1 MFPLNDAAGTF
12 FANIPQCTRKDLRN
26 AVEAAAK
33 AGPGWAK
40 RTAYNRGQ
48 ILYRLARNA
57 RGPQRGDGRRHP
69 ARRRDARPPRT
80 KEVAATV
87 DRLIHYAGWTDKY
100 EQVLGNV
107 NPVASPH
114 FNFTV
119 TEPMGI
125 VGVLAPEE
133 APLLA
138 LVSLIAPAITS
149 GNTVVALASTS
160 QPYPA
165 IVLGEMLATSDL
177 PGGVVNLLTGFRK
190 ELVPTFATH
199 THLRAISGVANADER
214 KTAQA
219 RRGRQREARAFDQGG
234 GTRDW
239 FADTAQSLYEIR
251 DYARVQDD
259 LASDRGVSGLRGAW
273 RVFARVRQ
281 PLQNEFKARLTRLG
295 APGFLD
301 MAHDPAAQRGRASLE
316 RLAGRGSKLQ
326 RPLQIRRNGRLPR
339 VGRTG
344 ESHL

>member
-1 MFPLNDAAGTF
+1 MSRLPITKTPKVYVGGAFIRSESARVFPLKDAAGNF

-48 ILYRLARNA
+48 IIYRIGEMIEARADELAAAIMVGAATPSSPTRPVG
-57 RGPQRGDGRRHP
+57 RGSISKTA
-69 ARRRDARPPRT
+69 ARR
-80 KEVAATV
+80 EVAATV
-87 DRLIHYAGWTDKY
+87 DRLIYYAGWADKY

-107 NPVASPH
+107 NPVAAPY

-125 VGVLAPEE
+125 VGVIAPDE

-138 LVSLIAPAITS
+138 LLSLIVPAITS
-149 GNTVVALASTS
+149 GNTVVALASTA

-199 THLRAISGVANADER
+199 THLRAISAVANADER
-214 KTAQA
+214 
-219 RRGRQREARAFDQGG
+219 RALALAAADSVKRTHLIKAEEKHDWYADQI
-234 GTRDW
+234 
-239 FADTAQSLYEIR
+239 QSLYAVR
-251 DYARVQDD
+251 DF
-259 LASDRGVSGLRGAW
+259 L
-273 RVFARVRQ
+273 
-281 PLQNEFKARLTRLG
+281 EFKTTWHPIG
-295 APGFLD
+295 A
-301 MAHDPAAQRGRASLE
+301 
-316 RLAGRGSKLQ
+316 
-326 RPLQIRRNGRLPR
+326 
-339 VGRTG
+339 
-344 ESHL
+344 